1 MKKLIVLITAI
12 IFISS
17 ACKKPEQS
25 LCCILD
31 ISVQGTLDSN
41 FMYSNVITPNA
52 DGDNDYLFLEMHGSG
67 TFEVHIYD
75 DSDNLLFADLD
86 YSNQFNGIT
95 NNGLT
100 IADGIYRVVCT
111 MPNSTAEFSLLI
123 IRNKVSSMSCVSDCQ
138 PYDPGDYMLNP

>member
-1 MKKLIVLITAI
+1 MKNLIVLITAI
-12 IFISS
+12 ILISS

-41 FMYSNVITPNA
+41 FLYSNVITPNA
-52 DGDNDYLFLEMHGSG
+52 DGVNDYLFLKKDVSG
-67 TFEVHIYD
+67 IFKIQIFD
-75 DSDNLLFADLD
+75 DSDNLLFLDAD

-100 IADGIYRVVCT
+100 IADGIYKVVCI
-111 MPNSTAEFSLLI
+111 MPNSSAEFSLLI

-138 PYDPGDYMLNP
+138 PKDPGDPVLNP